1 MRTIATLLAAALAAS
16 PAVAADPRTET
27 KHVVGDNE
35 TLSGIAERAGVPLSV
50 IAEAN
55 ALREPYAVRKG
66 QTLAIPRQRV
76 HTVKAGETGFG
87 IALRYGV
94 PFPQIAIANGLDDAG
109 TVKLGQKLIIPA
121 VVNPEKA
128 AALAVA
134 ASENATADPYFRRP
148 HDGKVQLG
156 FAMRADGRGHEG
168 LDYAAKPLEM
178 VRAAAS
184 GTVSG
189 ISRRDPRF
197 GNLVTIDHGNGWKS
211 AYGHLA
217 RITVAMGD
225 VVKSGERIGLAGST
239 GKADGTEVHFAI
251 RRNGKPVDPATLLA
265 K

>member
-1 MRTIATLLAAALAAS
+1 MKRIATLLAAALAAS
-16 PAVAADPRTET
+16 PALAADPRTET
-27 KHVVGDNE
+27 EHVVTDGE
-35 TLSGIAERAGVPLSV
+35 TLSGIADRAGVPLSV

-55 ALREPYAVRKG
+55 ALREPYSVRRG
-66 QTLAIPRQRV
+66 QKLTIPRQRV

-87 IALRYGV
+87 IALKYRV
-94 PFPQIAIANGLDDAG
+94 LFPQIAIANGLDDAG

-134 ASENATADPYFRRP
+134 ASENAVADPYFRAP
-148 HDGKVQLG
+148 HDGRVQLG
-156 FAMRADGRGHEG
+156 YTRRSDGGGHDG
-168 LDYAAKPLEM
+168 LDYAARPLEM

-217 RITVAMGD
+217 KITVAMGD

-251 RRNGKPVDPATLLA
+251 RRNGKPVDPAPLVSR
-265 K
+265 